1 MTEHNKDTIR
11 ASIRLHLESFQA
23 AGLVDVLRPMPQPTA
38 VPTRTSHA
46 EILPASQ
53 QNLAS
58 CQTLEEVQT
67 VLGNCTRCKLHS
79 ARQSIVFG
87 VGNPHAT
94 VMFIGE
100 GPGADEDAQG
110 LPFVGAAGQLLNK
123 MIVAMGFQRNDVYI
137 TNVIKCRPPQNR
149 NPETDEIESCSPF
162 LKAQIKS
169 IKPKIIVTLGKFAS
183 QYVCDTQIPITKLRG
198 QFRDYQ
204 GIPVMPTFHPS
215 FLLRNP
221 EMKRP
226 AWEDLQKVMEELKK
240 LKPRNLVP
248 VPPLA

>member
-11 ASIRLHLESFQA
+11 ASIRLHFENFLS
-23 AGLVDVLRPMPQPTA
+23 AGLVDVLPQVATP
-38 VPTRTSHA
+38 VLRE
-46 EILPASQ
+46 EIAPAGKVDLATC
-53 QNLAS
+53 QNLS
-58 CQTLEEVQT
+58 EVQT
-67 VLGNCTRCKLHS
+67 VLGDCSRCKLHS
-79 ARQSIVFG
+79 SRQNIVFG
-87 VGNPHAT
+87 SGNPKAKL
-94 VMFIGE
+94 MFIGE

-123 MIVAMGFQRNDVYI
+123 MIVAMGLQREDVYI
-137 TNVIKCRPPQNR
+137 ANVIKCRPPQNR

-162 LKAQIKS
+162 LKAQIAS
-169 IKPKIIVTLGKFAS
+169 IKPQIIVALGKFAA

-226 AWEDLQKVMEELKK
+226 AWEDLQKVMAMLKK
-240 LKPRNLVP
+240 LES
-248 VPPLA
+248 